1 MSPRPLVLAR
11 RMERLGTETAF
22 EVLARARELEK
33 QGKSIVHLE
42 IGEPDFDTPRHIVDA
57 AVEALRTGKTH
68 YGPSTGLPELREAIA
83 ADFTA
88 RRGTKIGAENVT
100 VLAGGKPA
108 IFFPLLA
115 LLDEGDE
122 AIYPNPG
129 FPIYESMIEF
139 SGAKA
144 VALPLLEQNQFRTD
158 VDELKRLITPKTKI
172 VIVNS
177 PHNPCGSVLKPDDVK
192 RIAELCAERGI
203 WLFSDEIYSRIM
215 YDEKHATPLQ
225 WGDRERIIVLDGF
238 SKTFAMTGWRLGY
251 SIAPADL
258 SQRIAR
264 LQTNCN
270 SCPATFS
277 QVAAVQAL
285 TGPQDEVTRM
295 VAEFRKRRDVVVKGL
310 NEIPG
315 FSCLTPNG
323 AFYAFANV
331 KRTGLPAKELQKALL
346 EEAGVGTL
354 SGTAFGRHG
363 EGYIRLS
370 YANSIANLEEALRRM
385 KAWVAGR
392 QPVRA

>member
-1 MSPRPLVLAR
+1 
-11 RMERLGTETAF
+11 MERLGTETAF
-22 EVLARARELEK
+22 EVLARARELEA
-33 QGKSIVHLE
+33 QGRSIVHLE
-42 IGEPDFDTPRHIVDA
+42 IGEPDFDTPKHIVDA
-57 AVEALRTGKTH
+57 AVEALRSGKTH

-83 ADFTA
+83 ADFTK
-88 RRGTKIGAENVT
+88 RRGTRIAADQVT

-144 VALPLLEQNQFRTD
+144 VPLPLRESNQFRTD
-158 VDELKRLITPKTKI
+158 VDELKRLITPKTKL

-192 RIAELCAERGI
+192 RIAELCAEKSI
-203 WLFSDEIYSRIM
+203 WLFSDEIYCRII
-215 YDEKHATPLQ
+215 YEEQHATPLQ
-225 WGDRERIIVLDGF
+225 WGDRDRIIVLDGF

-251 SIAPADL
+251 SIAPAEL
-258 SQRIAR
+258 ATRIAR

-277 QVAAVQAL
+277 QIAAVSAL
-285 TGPQDEVTRM
+285 NGPQDEVDRM
-295 VAEFRKRRDVVVKGL
+295 VREFKQRRDVVVKGL
-310 NEIPG
+310 NAIPG
-315 FSCLTPNG
+315 VSCITPHG
-323 AFYAFANV
+323 AFYAFANIQ
-331 KRTGLPAKELQKALL
+331 KTGMASRDLQRALL
-346 EEAGVGTL
+346 DEAGVGTL

-363 EGYIRLS
+363 EGFVRLS
-370 YANSIANLEEALRRM
+370 YANSVANLEEALRRM
-385 KAWVAGR
+385 KAWIGAR
-392 QPVRA
+392 KPVPT

>member
-1 MSPRPLVLAR
+1 
-11 RMERLGTETAF
+11 MERLGTETAF
-22 EVLARARELEK
+22 EVLARARELEA
-33 QGKSIVHLE
+33 QGRSIVHLE

-57 AVEALRTGKTH
+57 AVDALRSGKTH

-83 ADFTA
+83 ADFTK
-88 RRGTKIGAENVT
+88 RRGTRIAADNVT

-144 VALPLLEQNQFRTD
+144 VPLPLRESNQFRTD

-192 RIAELCAERGI
+192 RIAELCAEKGI
-203 WLFSDEIYSRIM
+203 WLFSDEIYCRIM

-225 WGDRERIIVLDGF
+225 WGDRDRIIVLDGF

-251 SIAPADL
+251 SIAPAEL
-258 SQRIAR
+258 ATRIAR

-277 QVAAVQAL
+277 QIAAVSAL
-285 TGPQDEVTRM
+285 NGPQDEVDRM
-295 VAEFRKRRDVVVKGL
+295 VREFKQRRDVVVKGL
-310 NEIPG
+310 NAIPG
-315 FSCLTPNG
+315 VSCITPQG
-323 AFYAFANV
+323 AFYAFANIQ
-331 KRTGLPAKELQKALL
+331 KTGMASRDLQRALL
-346 EEAGVGTL
+346 DEAGVGTL
-354 SGTAFGRHG
+354 SGAAFGKHG
-363 EGYIRLS
+363 EGYLRLS
-370 YANSIANLEEALRRM
+370 YANSVANLEEALRRM
-385 KAWVAGR
+385 KAWIGAR
-392 QPVRA
+392 KPVPT

>member
-1 MSPRPLVLAR
+1 MPQRPLALAQ

-22 EVLARARELEK
+22 EVLARARELER
-33 QGKSIVHLE
+33 QGRSIVHLE
-42 IGEPDFDTPRHIVDA
+42 IGEPDFDTPRHVVEA
-57 AVEALRTGKTH
+57 ACEALRAGKTH
-68 YGPSTGLPELREAIA
+68 YGPSTGLPELREAVA
-83 ADFTA
+83 ADFSR
-88 RRGTKIGAENVT
+88 RRGAAVSADQVT

-144 VALPLLEQNQFRTD
+144 VALPLREENGFRTD
-158 VDELKRLITPKTKI
+158 VDELRRLITPRTKLI
-172 VIVNS
+172 VINS
-177 PHNPCGSVLKPDDVK
+177 PHNPCGSVLRPDDVN
-192 RIAELCAERGI
+192 RVAELCAERGV
-203 WLFSDEIYSRIM
+203 WLFSDEIYGRIL
-215 YDEKHATPLQ
+215 YDERHETPLR
-225 WGDRERIIVLDGF
+225 WGDPDRTIVLDGF
-238 SKTFAMTGWRLGY
+238 SKTYAMTGWRLGY

-258 SQRIAR
+258 ATRIAR

-277 QVAAVQAL
+277 QLAAVAAL
-285 TGPQDEVTRM
+285 TGPQDEVERM
-295 VAEFRKRRDVVVKGL
+295 VREFRRRRDVVVKGL
-310 NEIPG
+310 NALPG
-315 FSCLTPNG
+315 VTCLPPQG

-331 KRTGLPAKELQKALL
+331 KGTGRGSRELQRALL

-363 EGYIRLS
+363 EGYLRLS
-370 YANSIANLEEALRRM
+370 YANSIENLEEALRRM
-385 KAWVAGR
+385 ERFLAAKA
-392 QPVRA
+392 PVGT

>member
-1 MSPRPLVLAR
+1 
-11 RMERLGTETAF
+11 MERLGTETAF
-22 EVLARARELEK
+22 EVLARARELEA
-33 QGKSIVHLE
+33 QGRSIVHLE

-57 AVEALRTGKTH
+57 AVDALRSGKTH

-83 ADFTA
+83 ADFTK
-88 RRGTKIGAENVT
+88 RRGTRIAADNVT

-144 VALPLLEQNQFRTD
+144 VPLPLRESNQFRTD

-192 RIAELCAERGI
+192 RIAELCAEKGI
-203 WLFSDEIYSRIM
+203 WLFSDEIYCRIM

-225 WGDRERIIVLDGF
+225 WGDRDRIIVLDGF

-251 SIAPADL
+251 SIAPAEL
-258 SQRIAR
+258 ATRIAR

-277 QVAAVQAL
+277 QIAAVSAL
-285 TGPQDEVTRM
+285 NGPQDEVDRM
-295 VAEFRKRRDVVVKGL
+295 VREFKQRRDVVVKGL
-310 NEIPG
+310 NAIPG
-315 FSCLTPNG
+315 VSCITPQG
-323 AFYAFANV
+323 AFYAFANIQ
-331 KRTGLPAKELQKALL
+331 KTGMASRDLQRALL
-346 EEAGVGTL
+346 DEAGVGTL
-354 SGTAFGRHG
+354 SGAAFGKHG
-363 EGYIRLS
+363 EGYLRLS
-370 YANSIANLEEALRRM
+370 YANSVANLEEALRRM
-385 KAWVAGR
+385 TAWIGAR
-392 QPVRA
+392 KPVPT

>member
-1 MSPRPLVLAR
+1 
-11 RMERLGTETAF
+11 MERLGTETAF
-22 EVLARARELEK
+22 EVLARARELEA
-33 QGKSIVHLE
+33 QGRSIVHLE
-42 IGEPDFDTPRHIVDA
+42 IGEPDFDTPKHIVDA
-57 AVEALRTGKTH
+57 AVDALRSGKTH

-83 ADFTA
+83 ADFTK
-88 RRGTKIGAENVT
+88 RRGTRIAADNVT

-144 VALPLLEQNQFRTD
+144 VPLPLRESNQFRTD

-192 RIAELCAERGI
+192 RIAELCAEKGI
-203 WLFSDEIYSRIM
+203 WLFSDEIYCRIM
-215 YDEKHATPLQ
+215 YEERHATPLQ
-225 WGDRERIIVLDGF
+225 WGDRDRIIVLDGF

-258 SQRIAR
+258 ATRIAR

-277 QVAAVQAL
+277 QIAAVSAL
-285 TGPQDEVTRM
+285 NGPQDEVDRM
-295 VAEFRKRRDVVVKGL
+295 VREFKQRRDVVVKGL
-310 NEIPG
+310 NAIPG
-315 FSCLTPNG
+315 VSCITPQG
-323 AFYAFANV
+323 AFYAFANIQ
-331 KRTGLPAKELQKALL
+331 KTGMASRDLQRALL
-346 EEAGVGTL
+346 DEAGVGTL
-354 SGTAFGRHG
+354 SGTAFGKHG
-363 EGYIRLS
+363 EGFIRLS
-370 YANSIANLEEALRRM
+370 YANSVANLEEALRRM
-385 KAWVAGR
+385 KAWIGAR
-392 QPVRA
+392 KPVPT

>member
-1 MSPRPLVLAR
+1 
-11 RMERLGTETAF
+11 MERLGTETAF
-22 EVLARARELEK
+22 EVLARARELEA
-33 QGKSIVHLE
+33 QGRSIVHLE
-42 IGEPDFDTPRHIVDA
+42 IGEPDFDTPKHIVDA
-57 AVEALRTGKTH
+57 AVEALRSGKTH

-83 ADFTA
+83 ADFTK
-88 RRGTKIGAENVT
+88 RRGTRIAADQVT

-144 VALPLLEQNQFRTD
+144 VPLPLRESNQFRTD
-158 VDELKRLITPKTKI
+158 VDELKRLITPKTKL

-192 RIAELCAERGI
+192 RIAELCAEKGI
-203 WLFSDEIYSRIM
+203 WLFSDEIYCRII
-215 YDEKHATPLQ
+215 YEEQHATPLQ
-225 WGDRERIIVLDGF
+225 WGDRDRIIVLDGF

-251 SIAPADL
+251 SIAPAEL
-258 SQRIAR
+258 ATRIAR

-277 QVAAVQAL
+277 QIAAVSAL
-285 TGPQDEVTRM
+285 NGPQDEVDRM
-295 VAEFRKRRDVVVKGL
+295 VREFKQRRDVVVKGL
-310 NEIPG
+310 NAIPG
-315 FSCLTPNG
+315 VSCITPHG
-323 AFYAFANV
+323 AFYAFANIQ
-331 KRTGLPAKELQKALL
+331 KTGMASRDLQRALL
-346 EEAGVGTL
+346 DEAGVGTL

-363 EGYIRLS
+363 EGFVRLS
-370 YANSIANLEEALRRM
+370 YANSVANLEEALRRM
-385 KAWVAGR
+385 KAWIGAR
-392 QPVRA
+392 KPVPT